1 MAQTYCSS
9 DTNISMYSLKELA
22 ILAKCSLSLR
32 GRRWRKGRIEEQKRE
47 FGAACVYLREEGGG
61 WN

>member
-1 MAQTYCSS
+1 
-9 DTNISMYSLKELA
+9 MYSLKELA